1 MRAAKVN
8 QLNNIDLKIQE
19 LNVMLED
26 ARWND
31 ATEKQIAKLEAR
43 EYKAC
48 DAGYLAATKMTEAEY
63 DASTFG
69 DTMCMSYEEA
79 IDGVENF

>member
-1 MRAAKVN
+1 MRNSKIQA
-8 QLNNIDLKIQE
+8 LNNIDLKIQE

-31 ATEKQIAKLEAR
+31 ATEKQIDKLQAR
-43 EYKAC
+43 EYAAC
-48 DAGYLAATKMTEAEY
+48 DRGYLAASKMTEDEY
-63 DASTFG
+63 NASTFG

-79 IDGVENF
+79 IDGVPNF